1 MSTVR
6 FTLIQISFNL
16 AAAAAALLQSC
27 PTHSDAM
34 DCKPTRLL
42 CPWDFPGKSTGV
54 GCHFLL
60 QYSSTENNSW
70 HAGTGIQR
78 TGGKRH

>member
-6 FTLIQISFNL
+6 FTLMQTSFNL
-16 AAAAAALLQSC
+16 AAAAAAALLQSC

-42 CPWDFPGKSTGV
+42 HLWDFPGKSTGV

-60 QYSSTENNSW
+60 Q
-70 HAGTGIQR
+70 
-78 TGGKRH
+78 